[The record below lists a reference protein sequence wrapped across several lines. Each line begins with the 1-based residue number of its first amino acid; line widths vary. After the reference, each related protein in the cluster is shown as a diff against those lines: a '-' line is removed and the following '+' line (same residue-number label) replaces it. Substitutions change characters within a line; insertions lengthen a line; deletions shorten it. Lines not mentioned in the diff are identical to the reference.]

1 MNVGKA
7 RLPILRFT
15 SHVLRF
21 TSHALPLT
29 SHPLHL
35 TLRLELP
42 LIGHNIKSFTLKC
55 RYRNIYRNF
64 SIS

>member
-42 LIGHNIKSFTLKC
+42 LIGHNIKSFILFAN
-55 RYRNIYRNF
+55 RE
-64 SIS
+64 